1 MSLIQPPAS
10 RNRAAAWL
18 GMFAILMLFIA
29 PVVSRSLEHARAGS
43 AETTVMADCGM
54 AMPKPMHHDIHSP
67 PAAPEKAA
75 SPMMQHGGGHHNMAM
90 MMDDSACGYCVLLLH
105 APLLDVSH
113 APLFWSQS
121 LASRPP
127 PTHYLVPLFARRSYR
142 ITAARPPSF
151 PLI

>member
-1 MSLIQPPAS
+1 
-10 RNRAAAWL
+10 
-18 GMFAILMLFIA
+18 
-29 PVVSRSLEHARAGS
+29 
-43 AETTVMADCGM
+43 MADCGM
-54 AMPKPMHHDIHSP
+54 AMPKPMHHDMHSP

-127 PTHYLVPLFARRSYR
+127 PTHYLVPLFAHVVHTELQPR
-142 ITAARPPSF
+142 APPVSF
-151 PLI
+151 L

>member
-1 MSLIQPPAS
+1 
-10 RNRAAAWL
+10 
-18 GMFAILMLFIA
+18 MFAILMLFIA
-29 PVVSRSLEHARAGS
+29 PVISRSLEHVRAGS
-43 AETTVMADCGM
+43 AGTAVMADCGM
-54 AMPKPMHHDIHSP
+54 DMPMHHGMHSP
-67 PAAPEKAA
+67 PL
-75 SPMMQHGGGHHNMAM
+75 MQHGGGHHNMAM

-127 PTHYLVPLFARRSYR
+127 PIRYLVPLFAHVVHTELQPR
-142 ITAARPPSF
+142 APPPLF

>member
-1 MSLIQPPAS
+1 
-10 RNRAAAWL
+10 
-18 GMFAILMLFIA
+18 MFAILMLFIA

-54 AMPKPMHHDIHSP
+54 AMPKPKPMHHDMHSP

-127 PTHYLVPLFARRSYR
+127 PTHYLVPLFAHVVHTELQPR
-142 ITAARPPSF
+142 APPVSF
-151 PLI
+151 L